1 MSKLV
6 LVRKE
11 NEVFCD
17 GRKLTIIA
25 QATKGPGKEVVKID
39 GLVGSNGQKFVSLS
53 KLAQGE
59 NVLECTAKATTG
71 TGSSKRNYVLTTEE
85 QAEVNELQARIDAI
99 IEAAKARYVP
109 AVDLNCDITQMS
121 QEDKLAKAAQLEA
134 LIARLKADK

>member
-6 LVRKE
+6 LVRKGD
-11 NEVFCD
+11 EVFFEN
-17 GRKLTIIA
+17 RKLVVIP

-39 GLVGSNGQKFVSLS
+39 GLAGSNGKKFVSLS
-53 KLAQGE
+53 KLVQGE
-59 NVLECTAKATTG
+59 NVLECTAKATTS
-71 TGSSKRNYVLTTEE
+71 TGSKRNYVLTKDE
-85 QAEVNELQARIDAI
+85 QEEVNKLQARIDKI

-134 LIARLKADK
+134 LIARLKAGK